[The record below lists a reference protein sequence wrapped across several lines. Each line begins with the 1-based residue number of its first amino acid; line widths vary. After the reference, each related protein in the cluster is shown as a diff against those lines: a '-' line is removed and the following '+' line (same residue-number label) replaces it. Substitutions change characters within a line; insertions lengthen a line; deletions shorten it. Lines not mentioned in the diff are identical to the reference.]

1 MTKNVVS
8 VAGTFL
14 ALHLYCM
21 SQSHDGNRAWGPEIE
36 GFRLSIQT
44 TKPSFACNEP
54 INVSITFKNT
64 GSTAGDIVTRQIP
77 EIDYPAIVLL
87 PSASWIPFRQ
97 RAPLTDEGRKRTDR
111 KRIFSVVNFP
121 LPADGERSC
130 DLELGRIYD
139 MRWPGEYSVTVST
152 EILNRGRKGN
162 QMLTSN
168 ALRIEVRACK
178 P

>member
-1 MTKNVVS
+1 MTNNVVWVV
-8 VAGTFL
+8 VAFL
-14 ALHLYCM
+14 TLHCM
-21 SQSHDGNRAWGPEIE
+21 SQSHNGDRAWGPEIDN
-36 GFRLSIQT
+36 FRLSIQT

-54 INVSITFKNT
+54 IYLSITFKNT
-64 GSTAGDIVTRQIP
+64 GSTAGDIVTRRIP

-111 KRIFSVVNFP
+111 KQIVSVVNFP
-121 LPADGERSC
+121 LPAGGERAS
-130 DLELGRIYD
+130 DLELSRIYD

-152 EILNRGRKGN
+152 EILNKARKGN
-162 QMLTSN
+162 QMLPSN
-168 ALRIEVRACK
+168 TLRIEVEACK